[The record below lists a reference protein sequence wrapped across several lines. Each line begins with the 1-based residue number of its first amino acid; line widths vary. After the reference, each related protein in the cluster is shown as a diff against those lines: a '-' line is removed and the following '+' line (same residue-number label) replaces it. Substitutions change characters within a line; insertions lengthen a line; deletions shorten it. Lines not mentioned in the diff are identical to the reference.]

1 MYGIDA
7 SVAVYPYHP
16 FIAHLL
22 HTLIIII
29 TTPLL
34 YSHYTLFLNIIGN
47 LSIFMYTN
55 LEISIEKNPSYLF
68 VTPLL
73 PPYCTLI
80 TPLLHP
86 YRHHHHHHTHI
97 YITLGNLSISMLI
110 NLEIS
115 IEKSS
120 YYFLI
125 TPLLYPHYSL
135 IIQIHNKWFVF
146 FSYILITP
154 NYPLIYIYNRQFE
167 HIDVDKSGNID
178 REEFMGS
185 VGEQR
190 SPFTDRL
197 FDLIGE
203 V

>member
-1 MYGIDA
+1 MYIC
-7 SVAVYPYHP
+7 VCMCVCIYIHIYICVYVWICIYVCMCIYMYIYIYIYKKQLKSLIYKALRCMALMHQWQ
-16 FIAHLL
+16 LL

-135 IIQIHNKWFVF
+135 IIQIHNK
-146 FSYILITP
+146 
-154 NYPLIYIYNRQFE
+154 
-167 HIDVDKSGNID
+167 
-178 REEFMGS
+178 
-185 VGEQR
+185 
-190 SPFTDRL
+190 
-197 FDLIGE
+197 
-203 V
+203 